1 MSKFTITNNYGMMP
15 NQIQGITDD
24 GKYFYF
30 RGRTGKWTLHFG
42 ETEEEATFGPGFEG
56 QEERAGWFEKDEWE
70 KFFWT
75 VISTIEQGTA
85 TPLDVNR
92 HKTEIEELV
101 VRLTT
106 PATTE
111 QIQEFHALIKGE
123 QK

>member
-1 MSKFTITNNYGMMP
+1 MMERLLLK
-15 NQIQGITDD
+15 NSIRLLVSGYLYDTDLAS
-24 GKYFYF
+24 
-30 RGRTGKWTLHFG
+30 R
-42 ETEEEATFGPGFEG
+42 
-56 QEERAGWFEKDEWE
+56 KDEWE